1 MVRRAGQEL
10 KESTDTR
17 YDRKNHFLVQQR
29 VPTQGSEKPLSGT
42 TCTRTRRDVEV
53 IHTTSTVASTD
64 SEYREGM
71 NVLIVMDTSDRDGKG
86 GHNLNIARNHC

>member
-10 KESTDTR
+10 KEYR
-17 YDRKNHFLVQQR
+17 HNVH
-29 VPTQGSEKPLSGT
+29 SEKPLSGT

-71 NVLIVMDTSDRDGKG
+71 NVLIVDTLIGTERGS
-86 GHNLNIARNHC
+86 